1 MKSTRRLQR
10 GYSMA
15 ELITVVAII
24 GIMSLVTIP
33 AFMNYSK
40 SARLKTSLRQF
51 TGDLRAT
58 RAQAVTRTIWM
69 QVAVTSAA
77 GTAPGRYEIRESN
90 DRGATF
96 TAIRSKELDNRN
108 FFDVAESFTFLPNG
122 TATFAGAVP
131 TMSLKVKSNDT
142 AIKNEYTVTVNTG
155 GKIST
160 Q

>member
-24 GIMSLVTIP
+24 GVMSLVTIP

-51 TGDLRAT
+51 TGDMRAT
-58 RAQAVTRTIWM
+58 RAQAVTRSKWM
-69 QVAVTSAA
+69 QIATTTSVTP
-77 GTAPGRYEIRESN
+77 PGRYEIRESN
-90 DRGATF
+90 DRGVTF
-96 TAIRSKELDNRN
+96 TTIRTREIETLNY
-108 FFDVAESFTFLPNG
+108 FDVVDSFTFLPNG
-122 TATFAGAVP
+122 TATFAGGVP
-131 TMSLKVKSNDT
+131 TLSVKVKTDTSN
-142 AIKNEYTVTVNTG
+142 IKNEYTITCNTA